1 MSILL
6 EIRDAVNEKYGKRIE
21 GKTQMAEVNIIRK
34 AYCNALRPY
43 YTLIQL
49 SDSVNRNHSSIV
61 HYARNHEED
70 MKLEVYKS
78 AYFYVKSIYNE
89 KTMAMTNVVEV
100 TSMIQDVR
108 AQLLELERVLQTY
121 EPRI

>member
-6 EIRDAVNEKYGKRIE
+6 EIRDTVNQEYNKEIE
-21 GKTQMAEVNIIRK
+21 CKSQLAEVVMIRK

-43 YTLIQL
+43 YTLFQL
-49 SDSVNRNHSSIV
+49 ANSLNRNHSSIV
-61 HYARNHEED
+61 HYAKTHGED
-70 MKLEVYKS
+70 MKMQVYKS
-78 AYFYVKSIYNE
+78 AYFYVKTLYNE
-89 KTMAMTNVVEV
+89 KTLAMTDVLEV
-100 TSMIQDVR
+100 AVMIQEVR

>member
-43 YTLIQL
+43 YTLYQL
-49 SDSVNRNHSSIV
+49 AESVNRNHSSIV
-61 HYARNHEED
+61 HYARTHDED

-78 AYFYVKSIYNE
+78 AYLYTKNLYNE
-89 KTMAMTNVVEV
+89 KTMSMTNVLEV
-100 TSMIQDVR
+100 AAMIHEVR

-121 EPRI
+121 GQRI

>member
-43 YTLIQL
+43 YTLYQL
-49 SDSVNRNHSSIV
+49 AESVNRNHSSIV
-61 HYARNHEED
+61 HYARNHDED

-78 AYFYVKSIYNE
+78 AYLYTKNLYNE
-89 KTMAMTNVVEV
+89 KTMSMTNVLEV
-100 TSMIQDVR
+100 AAMIHEVR

-121 EPRI
+121 GQRI

>member
-6 EIRDAVNEKYGKRIE
+6 EIRDTVNEQYNKQIE
-21 GKTQMAEVNIIRK
+21 GKTQLAEVVMIRK
-34 AYCNALRPY
+34 AYCNALRPH
-43 YTLIQL
+43 YTLFQL
-49 SDSVNRNHSSIV
+49 ANSLNRNHSSIV
-61 HYARNHEED
+61 HYAKTHDED

-78 AYFYVKSIYNE
+78 AYFYVKALYNE
-89 KTMAMTNVVEV
+89 KTIAMTDVLGVAA
-100 TSMIQDVR
+100 MIQEVR

>member
-6 EIRDAVNEKYGKRIE
+6 EIRDAVNEKYSKRIE
-21 GKTQMAEVNIIRK
+21 GKTQLAEVNIIRK

-49 SDSVNRNHSSIV
+49 ADSVNRNHSSIV

-78 AYFYVKSIYNE
+78 AYFFVKSLYNE
-89 KTMAMTNVVEV
+89 KTVAMTNVVEI
-100 TSMIQDVR
+100 TRMIQDVR
-108 AQLLELERVLQTY
+108 AQLLELERVLQTH